1 MDDWLK
7 RDRFVFIGWS
17 GLILFPCAYLCLG
30 GWFTGT
36 TFISSWFTQGLSS
49 SYIEGCNFL
58 TATVSTPA
66 NCMDHSSLCS
76 GSAGF
81 DGLSRLKRFHLSTP
95 HDRLQTGSS
104 LHGIRVPSLFH
115 EACSL
120 WVLHLGHFIHV
131 SAQLVESVFLASA
144 SSATLTGDSAVNS
157 AKWQKHHCS
166 KPLSQFAADIGPEK
180 QVRLAR
186 GVRLITLLTRLHFI
200 CCSQHDPGRGGT
212 ASHAT

>member
-144 SSATLTGDSAVNS
+144 SSATLTGDSALLIVCFADTLCFAYLAPFYPFS
-157 AKWQKHHCS
+157 IS
-166 KPLSQFAADIGPEK
+166 SQ
-180 QVRLAR
+180 Q
-186 GVRLITLLTRLHFI
+186 
-200 CCSQHDPGRGGT
+200 
-212 ASHAT
+212 